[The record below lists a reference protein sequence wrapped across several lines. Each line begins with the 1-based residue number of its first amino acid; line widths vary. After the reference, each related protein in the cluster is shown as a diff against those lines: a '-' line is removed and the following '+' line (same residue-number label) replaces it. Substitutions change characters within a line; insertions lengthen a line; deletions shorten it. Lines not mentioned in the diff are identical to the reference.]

1 MADGTV
7 QNALSVDTSTC
18 MQIAQGTV
26 GSNEVYK
33 TGNIL
38 FISYTVSS
46 ATIAGNQGT
55 VCQLRDGF
63 KPLRQQVILAQV
75 NYGGTLSIQ
84 ALIVNTDGTIKT
96 AIGNNTVTNVYIRS
110 VPILL
115 A

>member
-33 TGNIL
+33 TGNIM
-38 FISYTVSS
+38 FISYTVTGAS
-46 ATIAGNQGT
+46 IAGNQGT
-55 VCQLRDGF
+55 ICQLRDGY
-63 KPLRQQVILAQV
+63 KPTKQQTIFAQV
-75 NYGGTLSIQ
+75 VYNGTLGIQ
-84 ALIVNTDGTIKT
+84 ALVVNTDGTIKT
-96 AIGNNTVTNVYIRS
+96 AIGNNTVTGAYIRS